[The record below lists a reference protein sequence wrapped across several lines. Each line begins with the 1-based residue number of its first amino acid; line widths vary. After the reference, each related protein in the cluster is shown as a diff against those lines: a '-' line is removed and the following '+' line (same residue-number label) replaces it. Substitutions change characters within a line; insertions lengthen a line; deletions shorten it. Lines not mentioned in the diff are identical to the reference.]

1 MADFFQPDDHS
12 SNTVAEAI
20 DRLRNELAYTNY
32 MLSHIEEN
40 GIDVYAIKHN
50 EDKKGDK

>member
-1 MADFFQPDDHS
+1 MADFFQPDDRNS
-12 SNTVAEAI
+12 VTVAEAI

-32 MLSHIEEN
+32 MLSNFEDN
-40 GIDVYAIKHN
+40 GIDVYLINHN